1 MFPATSLPQEV
12 GTPGRVRTRSLDV
25 RSVALFQLSY
35 RSRMN
40 FGLLISDCGLAD
52 LGRYFFLPVSIL
64 KSQSAIGRGASYRSR
79 TGVSALAT
87 PCLEPTGPTMQ
98 REFLIAEFGL
108 RIRLCRPTG
117 CYRCDLLRFQI
128 RIPKSAIGLVGEDRI
143 ELSPRVPR
151 TRMLALHHT
160 PKECPKSQVQCP
172 KSAFPI
178 LTLDFGRW
186 TLDYPLTQTTCLISA
201 TIFTRSLWLRIT
213 ALMSL

>member
-1 MFPATSLPQEV
+1 
-12 GTPGRVRTRSLDV
+12 
-25 RSVALFQLSY
+25 
-35 RSRMN
+35 
-40 FGLLISDCGLAD
+40 
-52 LGRYFFLPVSIL
+52 
-64 KSQSAIGRGASYRSR
+64 
-79 TGVSALAT
+79 
-87 PCLEPTGPTMQ
+87 MQ

-128 RIPKSAIGLVGEDRI
+128 RIPQSAIRNPLSAWSGRTELNCRHEFPGLGCSRYTTPRKSVQSLKSNVQSLL
-143 ELSPRVPR
+143 LS
-151 TRMLALHHT
+151 
-160 PKECPKSQVQCP
+160 
-172 KSAFPI
+172 I

>member
-1 MFPATSLPQEV
+1 MEHRTGFEPVSQRWQRRVLNPLDQRCRGISECGIRIASLP
-12 GTPGRVRTRSLDV
+12 
-25 RSVALFQLSY
+25 
-35 RSRMN
+35 
-40 FGLLISDCGLAD
+40 
-52 LGRYFFLPVSIL
+52 LP
-64 KSQSAIGRGASYRSR
+64 
-79 TGVSALAT
+79 
-87 PCLEPTGPTMQ
+87 
-98 REFLIAEFGL
+98 AE
-108 RIRLCRPTG
+108 
-117 CYRCDLLRFQI
+117 YRCDLLRFQI

-160 PKECPKSQVQCP
+160 PKDCPKSQVQCP

>member
-1 MFPATSLPQEV
+1 MFPATSLPHKP
-12 GTPGRVRTRSLDV
+12 GTPGRNRTRNLDV

-52 LGRYFFLPVSIL
+52 VGRYFFLPVSIL
-64 KSQSAIGRGASYRSR
+64 KSQSVIGRGASYRIR

-128 RIPKSAIGLVGEDRI
+128 RIPQSAIRNPLSAWSGRTELNCRHEFPGLGCLRYTT
-143 ELSPRVPR
+143 PRNV
-151 TRMLALHHT
+151 L
-160 PKECPKSQVQCP
+160 
-172 KSAFPI
+172 
-178 LTLDFGRW
+178 
-186 TLDYPLTQTTCLISA
+186 
-201 TIFTRSLWLRIT
+201 
-213 ALMSL
+213 